1 MSGILS
7 SIKKLFAALVAAGI
21 GIALAFFAQGDS
33 ARIRHARES
42 ALVSEPSEQTGK
54 LNCLD
59 GNGRFGYLPVPDQRE
74 DNARTRLAA
83 LLLGRGRAP
92 ADEVD
97 AVAHHHRG
105 VQTGTRKGI
114 VPSSVADASSTADGY
129 LDFWSG
135 RLKPV
140 APSPRPGETTFAR
153 GSEGSASGSAS
164 PDPAGSDSALG
175 GLDLFGDGE
184 VAANN
189 QKWKK
194 EIEIPEVEGPAYQ
207 DEEMPEWDDTIE
219 LSQTEPK
226 DPRALAEAVES
237 LAQTAPEASAAPPD
251 RPDPID
257 REAETTDVASSP
269 PEETVPKETPSETDP
284 SSLAESEP
292 KEPDDLLTEPNLLSE
307 NDSSAA
313 AAGEGLSSPE
323 GESTTVAKAEN
334 TADVPPAVPEP
345 VSGSVSRPA
354 AGEVAAIDSG
364 ASPASGTFPQNVGST
379 GDPVRPADLR
389 VESSYLESDH
399 AVPAAHD
406 DLASAPVPPGGDYSS
421 AQALSGAQSP
431 IPLVSDPP
439 AEKPDDLVAQGS
451 SEAPKRSVPSP
462 YSSSPLG
469 TLVPVQQTSEGR
481 RFSAGYSPQGEIG
494 RVIPAPADGS
504 NTIAPPKPLATYTF
518 DSDETL
524 DSMIERLELPE
535 AQRALFRSLNQSKV
549 RSDGVIPA
557 GTGVWVPGRDIPEL
571 ATGG

>member
-42 ALVSEPSEQTGK
+42 VLVSEPSEQTGK

-59 GNGRFGYLPVPDQRE
+59 GNGQFGYLPVPDQKE
-74 DNARTRLAA
+74 DNVRTRLAA
-83 LLLGRGRAP
+83 LLLGRGRCRS
-92 ADEVD
+92 DEID
-97 AVAHHHRG
+97 AVAHHHSG

-114 VPSSVADASSTADGY
+114 VPSSVADASATADGY

-140 APSPRPGETTFAR
+140 TPSPRPGETTFAR
-153 GSEGSASGSAS
+153 GGEGSAAGSAS
-164 PDPAGSDSALG
+164 SDSTDLVSALS

-207 DEEMPEWDDTIE
+207 EEEMPEWDDTIE
-219 LSQTEPK
+219 LTQTEPK
-226 DPRALAEAVES
+226 DPKALAQAVES
-237 LAQTAPEASAAPPD
+237 LAQTVPEVLAAPSD
-251 RPDPID
+251 QSDPA
-257 REAETTDVASSP
+257 AETTQVASSA
-269 PEETVPKETPSETDP
+269 PEEISPEESPSENDQP
-284 SSLAESEP
+284 SLAESDP
-292 KEPDDLLTEPNLLSE
+292 KEPDDLLAEPNLPE
-307 NDSSAA
+307 NDSSFA
-313 AAGEGLSSPE
+313 AAGETVSLSE
-323 GESTTVAKAEN
+323 EESTTVAKAEN
-334 TADVPPAVPEP
+334 NADVSAMVSEP
-345 VSGSVSRPA
+345 VSGEISPPS

-364 ASPASGTFPQNVGST
+364 ASAASGTFPRNVGST
-379 GDPVRPADLR
+379 GDPIRSADLR
-389 VESSYLESDH
+389 VENSYLQSDH
-399 AVPAAHD
+399 AVPVTRD
-406 DLASAPVPPGGDYSS
+406 DLAAAPASPSGDSSS
-421 AQALSGAQSP
+421 ARALSGAQSP

-439 AEKPDDLVAQGS
+439 AEKPDDLVAQRS
-451 SEAPKRSVPSP
+451 PEAPKRDVPSP

-469 TLVPVQQTSEGR
+469 TLVPVQQTSEER
-481 RFSAGYSPQGEIG
+481 RFSAGYSPQGGIG
-494 RVIPAPADGS
+494 RVIPAPADRS
-504 NTIAPPKPLATYTF
+504 NTIDPPKPLATYTF

-524 DSMIERLELPE
+524 DSIIKRLGLPE
-535 AQRALFRSLNQSKV
+535 SQQALFRTMNQSKV

-557 GTGVWVPGRDIPEL
+557 GTGVWAPGRDIPEL

>member
-21 GIALAFFAQGDS
+21 GIALAFFAQGDC

-42 ALVSEPSEQTGK
+42 VLVCEPSEQTGK

-74 DNARTRLAA
+74 DNVRTRLTA

-97 AVAHHHRG
+97 AVAHHHSG

-140 APSPRPGETTFAR
+140 TPSPRPGESTFAR
-153 GSEGSASGSAS
+153 GTEGSASGSTS
-164 PDPAGSDSALG
+164 SDSTDLASALA

-207 DEEMPEWDDTIE
+207 AEEMPEWDDTIE
-219 LSQTEPK
+219 LTQTEPK
-226 DPRALAEAVES
+226 DPQALAQAVES
-237 LAQTAPEASAAPPD
+237 LAQTAPEASAVPPD
-251 RPDPID
+251 QPD
-257 REAETTDVASSP
+257 RAAETMQVASSA
-269 PEETVPKETPSETDP
+269 PEEISPEESPSENDQT
-284 SSLAESEP
+284 SLAESNP
-292 KEPDDLLTEPNLLSE
+292 KEPDDLLTEPNFPE
-307 NDSSAA
+307 NGSSAM
-313 AAGEGLSSPE
+313 AAGEGVSSSE

-334 TADVPPAVPEP
+334 VADVPPTAPEP
-345 VSGSVSRPA
+345 VSGAVAGAVSRPGT
-354 AGEVAAIDSG
+354 GEVAAIDSG
-364 ASPASGTFPQNVGST
+364 VSPASGTFPQNVGST
-379 GDPVRPADLR
+379 GDPIRSADLR
-389 VESSYLESDH
+389 VENSYLQSDH
-399 AVPAAHD
+399 AVPVTRD
-406 DLASAPVPPGGDYSS
+406 DLAAAPAPAGGDYSS

-439 AEKPDDLVAQGS
+439 AEKPDDLVAQRS
-451 SEAPKRSVPSP
+451 SESPKRSTSSP

-469 TLVPVQQTSEGR
+469 TLVPVQQTSEEQ
-481 RFSAGYSPQGEIG
+481 RFSAGYSPQGGIG
-494 RVIPAPADGS
+494 RVIPAPADRS

-524 DSMIERLELPE
+524 DSMIKRLELPE
-535 AQRALFRSLNQSKV
+535 SQQTLFRSLNQSKV

-557 GTGVWVPGRDIPEL
+557 GTGVLVPGRDIPEL